1 MRKKKNKKMQEEVH
15 RSTPINIARCVRC
28 GTCCR
33 KGGPALHG
41 EDKKIL
47 LAGHIGHENLITI
60 RKGELAFSP
69 LSGKLGPIQKEL
81 VKIAGTGKGW
91 VCCFYDE
98 KKSSCSLYAHRPLE
112 CRLLKCWDTAELLS
126 AIGKDPLTRA
136 DLISMDDPIMKFIEA
151 QEKECS
157 IEMAEDVI
165 SVLQKKK
172 DDPTSLAKLTA
183 LVHQDL
189 AIRSQAIAE
198 FGLSLE
204 AELFIFGR
212 PLFKILSARGFQFM
226 KAMAG

>member
-1 MRKKKNKKMQEEVH
+1 MQ
-15 RSTPINIARCVRC
+15 C

-41 EDKKIL
+41 EDKKIF
-47 LAGHIGHENLITI
+47 LAGHIGRENLITI

-69 LSGKLGPIQKEL
+69 LSGRLEATQKEL
-81 VKIAGTGKGW
+81 VKTAGKGKGW
-91 VCCFYDE
+91 GCCFYDKE
-98 KKSSCSLYAHRPLE
+98 KYTCAIYVHRPLE

-136 DLISMDDPIMKFIEA
+136 DLISADDPIMTFIET

-157 IEMAEDVI
+157 LLAAEELFSI
-165 SVLQKKK
+165 LKEKN
-172 DDPTSLAKLTA
+172 DDSPSLAKLAT
-183 LVHQDL
+183 LIHKDL
-189 AIRSQAIAE
+189 AIRSKAVSE

-226 KAMAG
+226 KAIAG

>member
-1 MRKKKNKKMQEEVH
+1 MRKKKNDKMHKEVH

-28 GTCCR
+28 GTCCL

-41 EDKKIL
+41 EDKKSV
-47 LAGHIGHENLITI
+47 LAGHIGHESLITI

-69 LSGKLGPIQKEL
+69 LSGRLEPIQKEI
-81 VKIAGTGKGW
+81 VKIAGRGKGW

-98 KKSSCSLYAHRPLE
+98 KKSSCSIYTHRPLE

-136 DLISMDDPIMKFIEA
+136 DLISVDDPIMKFIET

-157 IEMAEDVI
+157 VLTAENLI
-165 SVLQKKK
+165 SVLQKVK

-183 LVHQDL
+183 LIHEDL
-189 AIRSQAIAE
+189 AIRSQAIAA

-212 PLFKILSARGFQFM
+212 PLFKILSSRGFQFT